1 MLEPINQWLGG
12 KVLSNTVIAMG
23 GGLLMFFIPVNL
35 KKSEFILHWESTVR
49 LPWGIIILFG
59 GGLTMAAG
67 LESAGIIDDIAQW
80 VSGILLPEPTVLVI
94 SLTLLSIFL
103 TEVMSNVAL
112 VTVLLP
118 VIFRIATQ
126 TDVDPLILTIPVT
139 FAASCAFMMP
149 ISTPPNA
156 IVYSSGKITI
166 SQMLRAGVWM
176 NLVAAIVIVVITM
189 VLL

>member
-1 MLEPINQWLGG
+1 M
-12 KVLSNTVIAMG
+12 
-23 GGLLMFFIPVNL
+23 MFFIPVNL

-80 VSGILLPEPTVLVI
+80 VSGSLSPEPTVLVI

-166 SQMLRAGVWM
+166 PQMLRAGVWM